1 MSAAIAHMVPAH
13 ARARAYG
20 IFTAIFGVAWFLGS
34 AAMGALY
41 DVSLV
46 WLVVVSVVP
55 QLISLAPLA
64 LTLRAMKS
72 RTAG

>member
-1 MSAAIAHMVPAH
+1 MSAAIAHMVPVH

-41 DVSLV
+41 DNSFAWLIAVSAA
-46 WLVVVSVVP
+46 P
-55 QLISLAPLA
+55 QLLA
-64 LTLRAMKS
+64 LIPLTLTMRAIK
-72 RTAG
+72 RD